1 MPTPTFARL
10 PAARRDRLVAE
21 AIAEFA
27 ERSYTE
33 ASLSRIARRSG
44 IAKGSFYQY
53 FANKLDLYRYLLGEE
68 AARRKREFI
77 GAIDFGGEFWAAF
90 EQFVERGMAFLVV
103 NPGLARLAAA
113 AADPTA
119 LPEVRGL
126 HHAICDAAT
135 AELRALLERGARSGA
150 IARGVDLD
158 AATRLVSAVIGPGLT
173 DVVLNELGASLHEVL
188 SSESLRNQLDA
199 RRRRRLARDAVRLL
213 RIGLGAAPSHR
224 KRGLR

>member
-1 MPTPTFARL
+1 MPTPTFVRL
-10 PAARRDRLVAE
+10 PAARRNRLIAA

-33 ASLSRIARRSG
+33 ASLSRIARRSR

-53 FANKLDLYRYLLGEE
+53 FEDKLDLYRYLLGDE
-68 AARRKREFI
+68 AARRKRAFI

-103 NPGLARLAAA
+103 HPGLARLAAA

-126 HHAICDAAT
+126 HLAICDAGI

-150 IARGVDLD
+150 IASDVDLD
-158 AATRLVSAVIGPGLT
+158 AAARLVSAVIGPGLT
-173 DVVLNELGASLHEVL
+173 DVVLGELGASLHEVL
-188 SSESLRNQLDA
+188 SSAALRRRLDA

-213 RIGLGAAPSHR
+213 RIGLGAAPSR
-224 KRGLR
+224 RRRGLR

>member
-10 PAARRDRLVAE
+10 SAARRDRLVAA

-33 ASLSRIARRSG
+33 ASLSRIARRSR

-53 FANKLDLYRYLLGEE
+53 FENKLDLYRYLLGDE
-68 AARRKREFI
+68 AARRKRAFI
-77 GAIDFGGEFWAAF
+77 GAVDFGGEFWAAF

-103 NPGLARLAAA
+103 HPGLARLAAA

-126 HHAICDAAT
+126 HLAICDAGI
-135 AELRALLERGARSGA
+135 AELRALLERGVRSGA

-173 DVVLNELGASLHEVL
+173 DVVLSELGASLHEVL
-188 SSESLRNQLDA
+188 SSAALRRRLDA

-213 RIGLGAAPSHR
+213 QVGLGAAPSR
-224 KRGLR
+224 RERGLR